1 MLVAINK
8 IIGEAFSELNV
19 LMPGASIPDGPGQL
33 ALSKLQQ
40 ILDNWNAERDKVWAE
55 VFLSGTLTPSLSP
68 HTIGPTGTFA
78 QAIRPVSIEGCS
90 LNLNNTTPNV
100 YVPIDLIDSQIY
112 EALSVPGISTSIPT
126 AVYYET
132 DWPNGKLFFYPI
144 PNTAYGVRFRLR
156 TLLTADVALTD
167 NLDMPPG
174 YQEAITLTLAEALA
188 TPSGRAVPLQTARA
202 AARARARIG
211 TNNIVI
217 PLLDLR
223 DGQQRRQ
230 EYSNFNYHSRSF
242 TS

>member
-1 MLVAINK
+1 MLVAVNTIV
-8 IIGEAFSELNV
+8 GEAFTELNV
-19 LMPGASIPDGPGQL
+19 LMPGVSIPAAPGQL
-33 ALSKLQQ
+33 ALSKLRQ

-55 VFLSGTLTPSLSP
+55 RFLTGTLTPSLSP
-68 HTIGPTGTFA
+68 HTIGPGGTFD
-78 QAIRPVSIEGCS
+78 QDIRPVSIEGCS

-132 DWPNGKLFFYPI
+132 SWPLGNLYFYPI

-156 TLLTADVALTD
+156 TLLSTDLTLADD
-167 NLDMPPG
+167 LDMPPG
-174 YQEAITLTLAEALA
+174 YQEALTLTLAEALA

-202 AARARARIG
+202 AARARGRIG
-211 TNNIVI
+211 ANNVVI

-242 TS
+242 Y